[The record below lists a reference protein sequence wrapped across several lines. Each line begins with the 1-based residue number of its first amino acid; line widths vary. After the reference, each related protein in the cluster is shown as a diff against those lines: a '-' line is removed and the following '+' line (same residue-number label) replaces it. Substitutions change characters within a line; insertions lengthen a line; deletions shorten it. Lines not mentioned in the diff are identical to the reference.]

1 MSSFRTSQPST
12 SLRSCTVAAASA
24 LALLSATACGS
35 DPQAPQLRVE
45 VDYQPASLSSA
56 TAAEDVVAAGTRF
69 GAQTLEALAAGE
81 NLVVSPASLTTALAM
96 LAEAAEG
103 PAAAELEELL
113 GAAGESRA
121 QAFSA
126 LQAAVGEYDGD
137 PAAVQEDDLPER
149 PLVHLANQLVIQDG
163 VEPDDDLL
171 ETLAS
176 AYDAGLVTTDFAQ
189 QESKDLLDVWVDE
202 HTGGLIEKSGVHA
215 PDDRIR
221 FVLQNAVV
229 LAAQWQ
235 SPFSES
241 ATAEGDFITG
251 TGASVRTDLMQ
262 QRLFASY
269 TEYDGAQAVRLP
281 YTEGFAMDVVLP
293 AEGQDPA
300 AITGEDWLEISAAL
314 GEESAGA
321 EVDLMLP
328 RVEISSS
335 EDLIDLLLEL
345 GLEATVAGDDLSK
358 LTPGTRLSQVAHQ
371 TVMRVDEEGTV
382 AAGVTEIVG
391 LTSGTLEEPVQLHVD
406 RPYTLRIV
414 HTETDWPLFM
424 GVVYDPTAE

>member
-1 MSSFRTSQPST
+1 M
-12 SLRSCTVAAASA
+12 
-24 LALLSATACGS
+24 
-35 DPQAPQLRVE
+35 
-45 VDYQPASLSSA
+45 
-56 TAAEDVVAAGTRF
+56 
-69 GAQTLEALAAGE
+69 
-81 NLVVSPASLTTALAM
+81 
-96 LAEAAEG
+96 
-103 PAAAELEELL
+103 
-113 GAAGESRA
+113 
-121 QAFSA
+121 
-126 LQAAVGEYDGD
+126 
-137 PAAVQEDDLPER
+137 
-149 PLVHLANQLVIQDG
+149 HLANQLVIQDG

-189 QESKDLLDVWVDE
+189 QESKDLLDAWVDE
-202 HTGGLIEKSGVHA
+202 HTGGLIEKSGVQA

-345 GLEATVAGDDLSK
+345 GLEAMVAGDDLNK
-358 LTPGTRLSQVAHQ
+358 LAPGTRLSQVAHQ